1 MNKLILF
8 FISFLIFSAA
18 YTQRNVIGW
27 QHPGNEA
34 RGFPGDFQDF
44 RSYTDRNSGIIY
56 FLANNEKNL
65 YIKLDAT
72 EEVIQRK
79 LFRLG
84 MTFEIR
90 IPELSERTARIVFPA
105 DTQNQLLNSSPKQ
118 MQDIESLRQAYLS
131 RTNRFFTEGF
141 EKTNGQLTLRRPG
154 GLAAR
159 LTSDSLGMS
168 YEMVIPLEELFG
180 NKLSWK
186 ELSGMEI
193 EMMALI
199 DAFPRPKGD
208 KSGDMMF
215 PPTDRRGYPPGRR
228 PGDGM
233 YPGGGMGRM
242 PTAGPRYVPS
252 EGNLDLL
259 FKKQRIKR
267 KFRLAK
273 GD

>member
-1 MNKLILF
+1 MNRLILF

-18 YTQRNVIGW
+18 FTQRNVIGW
-27 QHPGNEA
+27 HNMANVE
-34 RGFPGDFQDF
+34 RGFPEDFEEF

-56 FLANNEKNL
+56 FLANNEKYL
-65 YIKLDAT
+65 FIKLDAT

-79 LFRLG
+79 LFSLG
-84 MTFEIR
+84 LTFELR

-105 DTQNQLLNSSPKQ
+105 DAQNSPANSNPGQ
-118 MQDIESLRQAYLS
+118 VQDIETLRQAYLS
-131 RTNRFFTEGF
+131 RTNQFFTEGF
-141 EKTNGQLTLRRPG
+141 ERTNGQLTLRRPG

-159 LTSDSLGMS
+159 ITSDSLGMS

-180 NKLSWK
+180 NKLSRK

-193 EMMALI
+193 ELTALI
-199 DAFPRPKGD
+199 DPFPRPKGD

-215 PPTDRRGYPPGRR
+215 PPTERRGYPPGRR

-242 PTAGPRYVPS
+242 PTNVPRYVPS
-252 EGNLDLL
+252 EGNFDLL

-267 KFRLAK
+267 KFRLSM
-273 GD
+273 GE

>member
-8 FISFLIFSAA
+8 CTSFLFFSTAF
-18 YTQRNVIGW
+18 TQRNVIDW
-27 QHPGNEA
+27 HNPANVK
-34 RGFPGDFQDF
+34 RGFTDDFSDF
-44 RSYTDRNSGIIY
+44 RTYADKNSGIIY
-56 FLANNEKNL
+56 FLANNDKNL
-65 YIKLDAT
+65 FIRLQAA

-79 LFRLG
+79 LFSLG
-84 MTFEIR
+84 LTFELR
-90 IPELSERTARIVFPA
+90 IPELSERTARVVFPA
-105 DTQNQLLNSSPKQ
+105 DSQNPSANSSPE
-118 MQDIESLRQAYLS
+118 QDIENLRQAYLS
-131 RTNRFFTEGF
+131 RTNQFFTEGF
-141 EKTNGQLTLRRPG
+141 ERTNGQLTLRRPG

-159 LTSDSLGMS
+159 ITSDSSEVS
-168 YEMVIPLEELFG
+168 YEIMIPLEELFG
-180 NKLSWK
+180 NKLAWK

-193 EMMALI
+193 EMTALI

-215 PPTDRRGYPPGRR
+215 PPTDRRGYPAGRR

-242 PTAGPRYVPS
+242 PTAGPRYEPS
-252 EGNLDLL
+252 EGNFDLL

-273 GD
+273 GE

>member
-8 FISFLIFSAA
+8 SVSLVVFSTAF
-18 YTQRNVIGW
+18 TQRNVIGW
-27 QHPGNEA
+27 HNPANVE
-34 RGFPGDFQDF
+34 RGFPDDFSVF

-56 FLANNEKNL
+56 FLANNDKNL
-65 YIKLDAT
+65 LIRLQAA

-84 MTFEIR
+84 MTFEFR
-90 IPELSERTARIVFPA
+90 IPELSERTASVVFPA
-105 DTQNQLLNSSPKQ
+105 DSQDSPANSSPV
-118 MQDIESLRQAYLS
+118 QDIESLRQAYVS
-131 RTNRFFTEGF
+131 RTNQFFTEGF
-141 EKTNGQLTLRRPG
+141 ERTNGQLTLRRPG

-159 LTSDSLGMS
+159 ITSDSLGMS
-168 YEMVIPLEELFG
+168 YEIVIPLEELFG
-180 NKLSWK
+180 NKLTWK

-193 EMMALI
+193 EMTALI
-199 DAFPRPKGD
+199 DAFSRPKGD

-252 EGNLDLL
+252 EDNFDLL

-273 GD
+273 RE